1 MGNRA
6 CLPCGRA
13 RISGLQG
20 KGPKLW
26 GVRLAPTP
34 VGRLCKRFQNVLL
47 EDRGAFEPFPALA
60 AQKGL
65 EKPRGPA
72 GTGPALPCCW
82 ADGKQGEKALPA
94 AAQGWAALLALI

>member
-1 MGNRA
+1 M
-6 CLPCGRA
+6 
-13 RISGLQG
+13 
-20 KGPKLW
+20 
-26 GVRLAPTP
+26 APTP

-65 EKPRGPA
+65 EKPRGPS
-72 GTGPALPCCW
+72 GTGPALPCWW